1 MEALTKLLTPF
12 TPHIAEELWAALG
25 HDEIVVASAW
35 PSFDA
40 ELAKEEELEIP
51 VQLNGKLVARVVVP
65 ADVSDDAMKE
75 AALSSDRVQ
84 AKLEGREI
92 VKMIVVSKRL
102 VNLVAK

>member
-1 MEALTKLLTPF
+1 
-12 TPHIAEELWAALG
+12 
-25 HDEIVVASAW
+25 
-35 PSFDA
+35 
-40 ELAKEEELEIP
+40 
-51 VQLNGKLVARVVVP
+51 LNGKLVARVVVP

-92 VKMIVVSKRL
+92 VKTIVVSKRL